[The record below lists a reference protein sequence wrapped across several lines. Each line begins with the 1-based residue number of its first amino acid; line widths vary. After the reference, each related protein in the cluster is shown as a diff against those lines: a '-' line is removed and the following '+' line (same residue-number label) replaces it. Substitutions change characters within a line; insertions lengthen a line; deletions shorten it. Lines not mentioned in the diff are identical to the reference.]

1 MLTRYLRYL
10 LAAFVLILVQKVFVS
25 LISIERITP
34 DVLLIFIVYLALREG
49 QIPSMTAGF
58 VLGLAMDVM
67 SGELLGLAALSKTV
81 SGFIAGYFYNKEKTT
96 ETPGTYLF
104 ILIILVS
111 SLVHN
116 VIYFTVYVQG
126 TEIDFWI
133 SLLRYGLWTSLYTSI
148 IGLIPMLI
156 FGRYFRRERSTLE

>member
-1 MLTRYLRYL
+1 MRTRYLRYL

-25 LISIERITP
+25 LISIERISP
-34 DVLLIFIVYLALREG
+34 DVLLIFVVYLALREG
-49 QIPSMTAGF
+49 QIVSTSAGF
-58 VLGLAMDVM
+58 LLGLAMDIM

-81 SGFIAGYFYNKEKTT
+81 SGFIAGYFYNKEKSI

-104 ILIILVS
+104 IVIILLS

-116 VIYFTVYVQG
+116 VIYFTVYIQG
-126 TEIDFWI
+126 TEIDFWM

-148 IGLIPMLI
+148 VGLIPMLI
-156 FGRYFRRERSTLE
+156 SRRYFRTKRSTLE